1 MKLVKVT
8 LGSSLLLFGGILAH
22 HLSGGSIASIG
33 SISSFLILSLLL
45 ALLLVDEEASDTKLF
60 AAVFIAQNGAHF
72 LMGGSMHE
80 TFSMYFGHTIAGVL
94 TFIFISKS
102 SEIFASIESLL
113 CFLYSHIAPHP
124 IFIPQWN
131 LNKVVWAF
139 TPYLPSFKDRAHNTT
154 LSLRAPPLS

>member
-22 HLSGGSIASIG
+22 HLSGGSIASKG

-45 ALLLVDEEASDTKLF
+45 AVLLVDEEASDTKLF

-80 TFSMYFGHTIAGVL
+80 SFSMYIGHTIAGVL

-102 SEIFASIESLL
+102 SEILTSIESLL
-113 CFLYSHIAPHP
+113 CFLYSHLIPHA
-124 IFIPQWN
+124 IFISQLIPQ
-131 LNKVVWAF
+131 KAVRAF
-139 TPYLPSFKDRAHNTT
+139 TPYLPSFKDLVHNTT
-154 LSLRAPPLS
+154 ISLRAPPLS